1 MKAYEIM
8 NEEPLFFQE
17 DQSIGQAAGQMVK
30 QGVNVAV
37 LIDEQSIM
45 IGIITKDILL
55 EALGK
60 GTAADTELGCLNW
73 SALEMVDYHSEVSLL
88 EEART
93 ALAVMKN
100 GRVAGIIDW
109 ADVNNTYARRE
120 RQRKAELEA
129 GIDAVATPII
139 VIDKNKRISLL
150 SKQAGK
156 GLGIDPRQALGR
168 QLEEVVTDET
178 IIDLLSRP
186 ELLLGGKLK
195 LGDRSFVPFSKNV
208 VKDQEI
214 IGRVLVLRDVS
225 ELEQVLRESE
235 IMKDLNQELE
245 AIIESSFDG
254 LYVTDGDAN
263 TLRLNQGFERI
274 MGITKEQCVGR
285 NMADL
290 VKAGVFSRSGTL
302 VALEKGD
309 RVTLDLVA
317 NTGKEALVTSTPI
330 LDENGKII
338 RVVTNVRDMTEL
350 NQLQRKLDQ
359 VQGLRE
365 REMEAVI
372 ESSFD
377 GLYVTDGQANTL
389 RLNQGFE
396 RIMGVTAAE
405 CVGRNMEDL
414 VEHGIFSRSG
424 TLLALDKKEPVTI
437 TLVSKTGKEAL
448 VTSNPIFDE
457 DGNIVMVVTNVRDI
471 TELNDLQRRLEHM
484 EGLREWYE
492 TELQQLKLE
501 SSHQLVISS
510 AKMKEVLNLVLRVAQ
525 VDSTVLVNGESGV
538 GKELIAGIIHSNSNR
553 KDGPFIK
560 VNCGAIPDNLL
571 ESELFGYEAGAFTG
585 ANRKGKIGYFEL
597 AEGGVLFLDEIA
609 ELPLN
614 LQVKLLRALQD
625 HEVVRVGGVQPIKVD
640 IRVLAGT
647 NRNLMEMVEKKQFR
661 LDLFYRLNVIPI
673 YVPPLRERKEDIP
686 VLVKYFLNNLNNKYQ
701 MNKHVDQRVIER
713 FMDYSWP
720 GNVRELENLVER
732 LTITT
737 INDVITLRDL
747 PVNMI
752 TGTFEEKEPSRI
764 LPLKQALEKTERNLL
779 ETAYHQFKSTYQVA
793 KALEVNQSTIV
804 RKAAKYGLKFEH

>member
-1 MKAYEIM
+1 MKAFEAM
-8 NEEPLFFQE
+8 NEPIFISENE
-17 DQSIGQAAGQMVK
+17 SIGHAAGILVK
-30 QGVNVAV
+30 KGARAAL
-37 LIDEQSIM
+37 LIDEQSTVL
-45 IGIITKDILL
+45 GIITKDMLL
-55 EALGK
+55 EVLGK
-60 GTAADTELGCLNW
+60 GTSPDSDLGTLDW
-73 SALEMVDYHSEVSLL
+73 FDLEMIDYKSELTL
-88 EEART
+88 PEET
-93 ALAVMKN
+93 SSVLAVVKD
-100 GRVAGIIDW
+100 GRIVGIVDG
-109 ADVNNTYARRE
+109 AEVNSKYARQA

-139 VIDKNKRISLL
+139 VIDKNKNITLV

-156 GLGIDPRQALGR
+156 ILDLNTRQALGR
-168 QLEEVVTDET
+168 PLKEVISDEN

-186 ELLLGGKLK
+186 ELLLGGKIR
-195 LGDRSFVPFSKNV
+195 LGSRSFVPFSKNV
-208 VKDQEI
+208 IKDQEI

-225 ELEQVLRESE
+225 ELEQVLQESE
-235 IMKDLNQELE
+235 FMKDLNKELE
-245 AIIESSFDG
+245 AIIDSSFDG
-254 LYVTDGDAN
+254 LYVTDGQAN
-263 TLRLNQGFERI
+263 TLRVNAGFERI
-274 MGITKEQCVGR
+274 MGVTKEKCVGR

-290 VKAGVFSRSGTL
+290 VKDGVFSRSGTL
-302 VALEKGD
+302 LAIEKGE
-309 RVTLDLVA
+309 RVTIDLVA
-317 NTGKEALVTSTPI
+317 STGKEALVTSNPVF
-330 LDENGKII
+330 DEDGRII

-350 NQLQRKLDQ
+350 NQLQRKLDL

-396 RIMGVTAAE
+396 RIMGVTSAE
-405 CVGRNMEDL
+405 CVGRNMEEL

-424 TLLALDKKEPVTI
+424 TLLALEKKEPVTI

-457 DGNIVMVVTNVRDI
+457 DGNVVMVVTNVRDI

-492 TELQQLKLE
+492 TELQQMKLE
-501 SSHQLVISS
+501 SSQQLVINS

-525 VDSTVLVNGESGV
+525 VDSTVLIHGESGV
-538 GKELIAGIIHSNSNR
+538 GKELIAGIIYSNSNR
-553 KDGPFIK
+553 KEGPYIK
-560 VNCGAIPDNLL
+560 VNCGAIPDALL

-585 ANRKGKIGYFEL
+585 ANRKGKVGFFEL

-625 HEVVRVGGVQPIKVD
+625 HEIVRVGGVEPIKVD
-640 IRVLAGT
+640 IRILAGT

-673 YVPPLRERKEDIP
+673 FVPPLRERKEDIP
-686 VLVKYFLNNLNNKYQ
+686 ILVKYFLNNLNNKYQ
-701 MNKHVDQRVIER
+701 MEKHLDQRVIDR

-732 LTITT
+732 LAITSINNIITIK
-737 INDVITLRDL
+737 DL

-752 TGTFEEKEPSRI
+752 TGTFEEPEVPNI
-764 LPLKQALEKTERNLL
+764 LPLKQALEKTERSLL
-779 ETAYHQFKSTYQVA
+779 ETAYHRYNSTYQVA

>member
-8 NEEPLFFQE
+8 NEDPLFFHE
-17 DQSIGQAAGQMVK
+17 DQSIGQAAGKMVK
-30 QGVNVAV
+30 QGVNAAV
-37 LIDEQSIM
+37 LIDEQAIM
-45 IGIITKDILL
+45 IGIITKDMLL

-60 GTAADTELGCLNW
+60 GAAADTELSTLNW
-73 SALEMVDYHSEVSLL
+73 SVLEMVDYSTEVTLP
-88 EEART
+88 EEARS

-100 GRVAGIIDW
+100 GHVVGIIDW
-109 ADVNNTYARRE
+109 ADVNSTYARQERE
-120 RQRKAELEA
+120 RKAELEA
-129 GIDAVATPII
+129 AIDAVATPII

-156 GLGIDPRQALGR
+156 VLEIDARQALGH
-168 QLEEVVTDET
+168 QIEDIVKDST

-186 ELLLGGKLK
+186 EILSGGKLK
-195 LGDRSFVPFSKNV
+195 LGSRSFVPFSKNV
-208 VKDQEI
+208 IKDQEI
-214 IGRVLVLRDVS
+214 IGRVLVLRDIS
-225 ELEQVLRESE
+225 ELEQVLQESE
-235 IMKDLNQELE
+235 IMKDMNQELE

-254 LYVTDGDAN
+254 LYVTDGEAN

-290 VKAGVFSRSGTL
+290 VKDGVFSRSGTL
-302 VALEKGD
+302 VALEKGG

-317 NTGKEALVTSTPI
+317 STGKEALVTSTPI
-330 LDENGKII
+330 VDQEGKII

-350 NQLQRKLDQ
+350 NQLQRQLDM

-405 CVGRNMEDL
+405 CVGRNMEEL
-414 VEHGIFSRSG
+414 VERGIFSRSG

-471 TELNDLQRRLEHM
+471 TELNELQRKLEHM

-501 SSHQLVISS
+501 SSHQLVINS

-538 GKELIAGIIHSNSNR
+538 GKELIAGIIHSHSNR

-585 ANRKGKIGYFEL
+585 ASRKGKIGYFEL

-625 HEVVRVGGVQPIKVD
+625 HEIVRVGGGQPIKVD
-640 IRVLAGT
+640 IRILAGT

-673 YVPPLRERKEDIP
+673 YVPPLRERRDDIP

-701 MNKHVDQRVIER
+701 MEKHVDQRVIER

-732 LTITT
+732 LAITS
-737 INDVITLRDL
+737 INDIITLRDL
-747 PVNMI
+747 PVNMV
-752 TGTFEEKEPSRI
+752 TGSFEEKEPSRI
-764 LPLKQALEKTERNLL
+764 LPLRQALEKTERALL
-779 ETAYHQFKSTYQVA
+779 ETAYQHYNSTYQVA
-793 KALEVNQSTIV
+793 KVLEVNQSTIV